1 VNARKLRRVVQGLRR
16 ALQRVA
22 AAPHSLYTWMYIRL
36 SLNRAYHRLGLSGR
50 MQVRLIPRR
59 LPVTRRLMRQPYW
72 VPVRSIRWGGRPRG
86 GEARLGGGCGCGLV
100 FKGNWDTEDKHDI
113 DDYLS
118 RYIYSKTVFQLFRDA
133 LPYQQTA
140 QFREISSFVRRGLV
154 HEWQARG
161 CRTEADIERYFIGLR
176 HTFEAIRLSGYKTQE
191 QLGKSRWFDEIKVF
205 VDRYGELHKQ
215 QGAGHHR
222 LAMARI
228 LELDAIPV
236 LVVGVHRDWALRVQS
251 EIGEDVL
258 TSIDR
263 KLRQLSKESLD
274 YAPRLGPPVEEP
286 MQSEG

>member
-1 VNARKLRRVVQGLRR
+1 
-16 ALQRVA
+16 
-22 AAPHSLYTWMYIRL
+22 
-36 SLNRAYHRLGLSGR
+36 
-50 MQVRLIPRR
+50 
-59 LPVTRRLMRQPYW
+59 
-72 VPVRSIRWGGRPRG
+72 
-86 GEARLGGGCGCGLV
+86 
-100 FKGNWDTEDKHDI
+100 
-113 DDYLS
+113 
-118 RYIYSKTVFQLFRDA
+118 
-133 LPYQQTA
+133 
-140 QFREISSFVRRGLV
+140 VRRGLV

-161 CRTEADIERYFIGLR
+161 CRTEADIERHFI
-176 HTFEAIRLSGYKTQE
+176 
-191 QLGKSRWFDEIKVF
+191 KSRWFDEIKVF